1 MAIERLNS
9 VRNRVL
15 DISTRVLDGLTWA
28 TLRPVASMAAFGA
41 PFIGVGKL
49 AEALDAS
56 EPVKVAALT
65 VSIVPGFAGAI
76 VAIVVAGALDAD
88 KYLDWAIWGRPRKVA
103 QRGFESKGPSPFNPE
118 PPQNPLDP
126 DSLVPSPLIPP
137 PHILH
142 EGAEVI
148 PDFSEVDPIRIP
160 VAV

>member
-9 VRNRVL
+9 FRNRVG
-15 DISTRVLDGLTWA
+15 DVSTRVLDGLTWA
-28 TLRPVASMAAFGA
+28 TLRPIAPGVALFT
-41 PFIGVGKL
+41 PFIAIGKL

-76 VAIVVAGALDAD
+76 VAIVAAGVLDAD
-88 KYLDWAIWGRPRKVA
+88 KYLDWAIWGRPRAVK
-103 QRGFESKGPSPFNPE
+103 RDFNNSGPSPFNPE
-118 PPQNPLDP
+118 PPQNPRDP

-142 EGAEVI
+142 DGAEVI
-148 PDFSEVDPIRIP
+148 P